1 MRDIER
7 AHGTTLKNAW
17 KFLAQEDG
25 QDIAEYTL
33 ILSLIVCVCVSG
45 VSNVGT
51 MILHGLQ
58 NVCNA
63 L

>member
-1 MRDIER
+1 MRDFEHTF
-7 AHGTTLKNAW
+7 AEPLKNAW
-17 KFLAQEDG
+17 NFLRQEDG